1 MTPEKDISAPAPMG
15 ARFVLLI
22 ILLAAVASWCGSAL
36 AENPDET
43 PAQTQTALQPELVD
57 INLDDV
63 EVVELIRY
71 LGQYTE
77 RNFVVGPDVRGRVTV
92 VASKKIRREDSYAV
106 LESVLWTA
114 GYGMVPVCDGR
125 LLRVVPRRDAIVN
138 SPVVVDA
145 DDVDVGDADEGG

>member
-1 MTPEKDISAPAPMG
+1 LTPEKDISAPARMG

-22 ILLAAVASWCGSAL
+22 ILLAAAASWCGSAL

-43 PAQTQTALQPELVD
+43 PAQTALQPELVD

-77 RNFVVGPDVRGRVTV
+77 KNFVVGPEVRGRVTV

-114 GYGMVPVCDGR
+114 GYGMVPVCDDR
-125 LLRVVPRRDAIVN
+125 LLRVVPRSDALVN
-138 SPVVVDA
+138 SPVVVDT
-145 DDVDVGDADEGG
+145 DDVDMGDADEGG